1 MNLAPPVQSSS
12 RHRALSGNQG
22 FDWSFAWPWVLG
34 FGLTVYLGLEGGGFD
49 PLVSDQI
56 GVAAWWVL
64 LFAVGVGALPRRTP
78 TTVAWWALGLLAGF
92 AVWTALSLTWTES
105 TEKTATDL
113 ARVAT
118 YLGVFALAVFSR
130 GPRGVRHTVTAV
142 AAAVGLLAVI
152 ALLSRL
158 HPSWFPSGNQTGQFL
173 ETGRERLSYPLN
185 YWNALAALIAIG
197 APLILYVAASA
208 RQVAVRALAAA
219 VFPALA
225 LTAFFTLSR
234 GGIGAIVVAVVVFL
248 ALTPDRLPKLLTL
261 VVATAGGGVLVLLA
275 SKRDDLVHGYATSLA
290 HDQGSEMLLYTIVV
304 CLLVG
309 LLQAG
314 FTLALDRGARPG
326 WARVSRRRTQI
337 VVGSAAAVILVAALA
352 LGAPG
357 KISNAWSDFK
367 QPSSGPG
374 HGTERLGSVAGE
386 SRYQFWSSA
395 AREFTHEPLTG
406 TGSGTFAIW
415 WTQDGDSGENVVDT
429 HSLYMQTLGELG
441 LVGLALLAAFI
452 ALGLTVGTRRVLG
465 STVAARPALAAALAG
480 STAIWVTSI
489 FDWTWKVPVLPIA
502 SLLLIAALLTSR
514 ETASEGPVEPRIP
527 LRVATALVAV
537 AAIVAIAIPLASTS
551 LIRQSQAAV
560 NDGDVQGA
568 LDDAHSAQNVM
579 PGAAGP
585 RLQQALVL
593 ETAGDFDA
601 AAAAATAA
609 TAKEPH
615 NWRLWLVLSRI
626 EAERGRAAQ
635 AVADYRTAR
644 SLNPHGQIF
653 QRD

>member
-1 MNLAPPVQSSS
+1 MQSSS
-12 RHRALSGNQG
+12 RNPAYPGGNQG

-49 PLVSDQI
+49 PLVSDQV
-56 GVAAWWVL
+56 GVAVWWVL
-64 LFAVGVGALPRRTP
+64 LFTVAVGALPRRTP
-78 TTVAWWALGLLAGF
+78 TTVAWCALGLLACFG
-92 AVWTALSLTWTES
+92 AWTALSLIWTES
-105 TEKTATDL
+105 GEKTATDL
-113 ARVAT
+113 ARVLT
-118 YLGVFALAVFSR
+118 YLGVFALAIFSR
-130 GPRGVRHTVTAV
+130 GPNGVRHTVTAV
-142 AAAVGLLAVI
+142 GAAVGLLAVI

-158 HPSWFPSGNQTGQFL
+158 HPSWFPSGDQTGQFL

-185 YWNALAALIAIG
+185 YWNGLAALLAIG
-197 APLILYVAASA
+197 APLILYVATCA
-208 RQVAVRALAAA
+208 RQVAVRAVAAA

-234 GGIGAIVVAVVVFL
+234 GGIGAIVIAVVVFL

-261 VVATAGGGVLVLLA
+261 VMATAGGGVLILLA
-275 SKRDDLVHGYATSLA
+275 SKRDALVHGYGTPLA
-290 HDQGSEMLLYTIVV
+290 HDQGNEMLLYTIVV
-304 CLLVG
+304 CVLVG
-309 LLQAG
+309 LLAAG
-314 FTLALDRGARPG
+314 ISLALDRGARPG
-326 WARVSRRRTQI
+326 WTRVSRRQSQI
-337 VVGSAAAVILVAALA
+337 VVGSAIAVILVAALA
-352 LGAPG
+352 VGAPG

-367 QPSSGPG
+367 KPSSGPG
-374 HGTERLGSVAGE
+374 HGTERLGSIAGE

-452 ALGLTVGTRRVLG
+452 ALGLTAGTRRVLRA
-465 STVAARPALAAALAG
+465 TVSARPALAAALAG

-489 FDWTWKVPVLPIA
+489 FDWTWKVPVLPVA
-502 SLLLIAALLTSR
+502 SLLLIAAILTAR
-514 ETASEGPVEPRIP
+514 AASDGGPVEPRMP
-527 LRVATALVAV
+527 LRIATVLLAL

-551 LIRQSQAAV
+551 LIRQSQTAIQD
-560 NDGDVQGA
+560 NDVQGA

-593 ETAGDFDA
+593 ETAGDFDDA
-601 AAAAATAA
+601 AAAASAA
-609 TAKEPH
+609 TDKEPN

-626 EAERGRAAQ
+626 EAERGRAAA
-635 AVADYRTAR
+635 AVADYRTSR

-653 QRD
+653 EQD